1 MKRETEEGRKESKMK
16 KKSEAFAQVVVGLFM
31 VTVLL
36 LLAYFTIVISGVD
49 VISGRNR
56 VTVRVA
62 FDGVGGLKERDNVM
76 YRGTKV
82 GAIDRVEVTPSNLVV
97 FAEIDSGVVL
107 RATATATIRNLSML
121 GGNYLALEEG
131 EGEIRPLAT
140 TLFVG
145 ETPTD
150 WMSDVSKIAKNLR
163 EFTSNPELQAII
175 TNVAAASAHAR
186 AVSAKADGF
195 MDRANA
201 FAERIARGEGTVG
214 KLLSTNETVYADLKE
229 TLANARAVSDR
240 LNRAKLFDDLEA
252 GVAAFRQ
259 AAEGVD
265 VKETVARA
273 NALLENLNAFATDL
287 KEGNGTIGR
296 LAKDPKLYDEVNG
309 LIRDVRQVI
318 DNYRDTTPISTFT
331 SLATGA
337 F

>member
-1 MKRETEEGRKESKMK
+1 MKR
-16 KKSEAFAQVVVGLFM
+16 KSEAFSQLVVGLFM
-31 VTVLL
+31 ITVLL
-36 LLAYFTIVISGVD
+36 LLGYFTIVISGVD
-49 VISGRNR
+49 ILSGRNR
-56 VTVRVA
+56 VTMRVA

-82 GAIDRVEVTPSNLVV
+82 GAISRVEVTPSNLVV
-97 FAEIDSGVVL
+97 FAEIDAHVIL
-107 RATATATIRNLSML
+107 RATATATVRNLSML

-131 EGEIRPLAT
+131 TGEIRPLAT

-163 EFTSNPELQAII
+163 AFTSNPELQAII

-186 AVSAKADGF
+186 AVSAKADAF

-201 FAERIARGEGTVG
+201 FAERVARGEGTVG

-287 KEGNGTIGR
+287 KAGNGTIGR

>member
-1 MKRETEEGRKESKMK
+1 MK
-16 KKSEAFAQVVVGLFM
+16 KRSEAFSQLVVGLFM

-36 LLAYFTIVISGVD
+36 LLGYFTFVISGVD
-49 VISGRNR
+49 VISGRDR

-62 FDGVGGLKERDNVM
+62 FAGVGGLKERDNVM

-82 GAIDRVEVTPSNLVV
+82 GAVSRVEVTPSNLVV
-97 FAEIDSGVVL
+97 VAEVDAHVVL
-107 RATATATIRNLSML
+107 RETAVATVRNLSML
-121 GGNYLALEEG
+121 GGNYLSLDEG

-140 TLFVG
+140 TLFAG

-150 WMSDVSKIAKNLR
+150 WMADVARIARDLR
-163 EFTSNPELQAII
+163 AFTSSPELQSIV

-186 AVSAKADGF
+186 AVSAKADAF

-201 FAERIARGEGTVG
+201 FSERLARGEGTMG

-229 TLANARAVSDR
+229 TLANARAVSER
-240 LNRAKLFDDLEA
+240 LNRQKIFDDLEA

-265 VKETVARA
+265 IKETIARA

>member
-1 MKRETEEGRKESKMK
+1 MK
-16 KKSEAFAQVVVGLFM
+16 KKSEAFAQLVVGLFM
-31 VTVLL
+31 ITVLL

-82 GAIDRVEVTPSNLVV
+82 GAIDHVEVTPSNLVV

-107 RATATATIRNLSML
+107 RATATATVRNLSML

-163 EFTSNPELQAII
+163 EFTSNPELKTII

-186 AVSAKADGF
+186 AVSVKADGF

-201 FAERIARGEGTVG
+201 FAERLARGEGTVG

-252 GVAAFRQ
+252 GVAAFRE

-296 LAKDPKLYDEVNG
+296 LAKDPKFYDEVNG

>member
-1 MKRETEEGRKESKMK
+1 MK
-16 KKSEAFAQVVVGLFM
+16 KKSEAFSQFVVGLFM

-36 LLAYFTIVISGVD
+36 LLGYFTIVISGVD
-49 VISGRNR
+49 VLSGRNR
-56 VTVRVA
+56 VTMRIV

-82 GAIDRVEVTPSNLVV
+82 GAISHVEVTPSNLVV
-97 FAEIDSGVVL
+97 FADVDAHVVL
-107 RATATATIRNLSML
+107 RTGAVASVRNLSML
-121 GGNYLALEEG
+121 GGNYLSLEEG
-131 EGEIRPLAT
+131 TGEICPLAT

-150 WMSDVSKIAKNLR
+150 WMSDVSKIAKSMR
-163 EFTSNPELQAII
+163 EFMANPELQTIV
-175 TNVAAASAHAR
+175 TNVAAASAYAR
-186 AVSAKADGF
+186 EVSAKADSF
-195 MDRANA
+195 MDRANEVA
-201 FAERIARGEGTVG
+201 DRVARGEGTVG
-214 KLLSTNETVYADLKE
+214 RLLGTNETVYVDLRE

-240 LNRAKLFDDLEA
+240 LNRARLYEDLEA
-252 GVAAFRQ
+252 GIAAFRK

-273 NALLENLNAFATDL
+273 NQLLENLNSFATDL
-287 KEGNGTIGR
+287 EEGNGTIGR

-318 DNYRDTTPISTFT
+318 DNYRDTTPISTFS
-331 SLATGA
+331 SLAIGA

>member
-1 MKRETEEGRKESKMK
+1 MK
-16 KKSEAFAQVVVGLFM
+16 KKSEAFSQLVVGLFM

-36 LLAYFTIVISGVD
+36 LLGYFTIVISGVD
-49 VISGRNR
+49 IVSGRNR
-56 VTVRVA
+56 VLLRVA

-82 GAIDRVEVTPSNLVV
+82 GAVDHVEVTPSNLVV
-97 FAEIDSGVVL
+97 FAAIDSHVIL
-107 RATATATIRNLSML
+107 RAGATISVRNLSML

-150 WMSDVSKIAKNLR
+150 WMSDVSKIAKSLR
-163 EFTSNPELQAII
+163 EFLSQSELREIV

-186 AVSAKADGF
+186 TVAAKADNF

-201 FAERIARGEGTVG
+201 MADRIARGEGTVG
-214 KLLSTNETVYADLKE
+214 KFLNQDDTVYADFKQ
-229 TLANARAVSDR
+229 TMANARAVSDR
-240 LNRAKLFDDLEA
+240 LNRAKTFDDLEA
-252 GVAAFRQ
+252 GVAAFRA

-318 DNYRDTTPISTFT
+318 DNYRDTTPISTFS
-331 SLATGA
+331 SLAIGA